1 MTKEEFEQ
9 QLQAIIPQPS
19 PETTAALYE
28 MGVDALDEKGPQ
40 DVLNAFDFIARNFD
54 REVLQRAYEIIQH
67 GSAALPGELV
77 AAAVF
82 LQNSDTPEH
91 MSQLAH
97 DGHLMCF
104 HCPKG
109 IGEDSPLA
117 LCIIIESGE
126 TQNLFSMQF
135 GGFEPTVT
143 FYNAKEY
150 ARQQGITVTEALR
163 RTSVDGTVSAD
174 LFEAQKILIDRWPE
188 MTQALADIFNRCPAV
203 AARIIFNVDQ
213 NSVTVEHSPLWQ
225 ESAKS
230 QETKSV
236 LREFTPEGTER
247 YLAKSQQRKRAQKRE
262 ER

>member
-19 PETTAALYE
+19 PEATTALYE
-28 MGVDALDEKGPQ
+28 MGVDALGEDGPQ
-40 DVLNAFDFIARNFD
+40 DILNAFDFIARNFD
-54 REVLQRAYEIIQH
+54 REVLQGAYEIIRR

-82 LQNSDTPEH
+82 LQDGDTPEH

-109 IGEDSPLA
+109 KGESSPLA
-117 LCIIIESGE
+117 ICTIIEGGKAE
-126 TQNLFSMQF
+126 ELFSMQF
-135 GGFEPTVT
+135 GGFEPDVVFST
-143 FYNAKEY
+143 AKEH
-150 ARQQGITVTEALR
+150 ARQQGITVTEALHC
-163 RTSVDGTVSAD
+163 TAADGTVSAS

-188 MTQALADIFNRCPAV
+188 MTQALAGIFNCCPAV
-203 AARIIFNVDQ
+203 AARIVFNMDE

-225 ESAKS
+225 ELTKT

-236 LREFTPEGTER
+236 LREFAPEGMER
-247 YLAKSQQRKRAQKRE
+247 YLDKSQQRKRAQKRE